1 MSGLIGATVVLT
13 TTFAGGVCP
22 ASVTPIVVSLK
33 SPFAAV
39 VFELTVRTAVPVC
52 PGARTRLVVSRADGL
67 LNESAGVS
75 LSLATATVNVLL
87 LHVGVS
93 VFLTFTL
100 YSTVPPAVMAWTI
113 GVTTSIGVFVVHT
126 GTLSVVVT
134 LFDVL
139 FAWFALAAVTEE
151 VFVPVE

>member
-1 MSGLIGATVVLT
+1 
-13 TTFAGGVCP
+13 
-22 ASVTPIVVSLK
+22 
-33 SPFAAV
+33 
-39 VFELTVRTAVPVC
+39 
-52 PGARTRLVVSRADGL
+52 
-67 LNESAGVS
+67 
-75 LSLATATVNVLL
+75 
-87 LHVGVS
+87 
-93 VFLTFTL
+93 
-100 YSTVPPAVMAWTI
+100 MAWTI